1 MYCSAECNKRITCRT
16 FDFDADSLQCRLWEM
31 DTTTG
36 SIVASPSKPR
46 SSVGSVQF
54 SPSNYVNSHNQSCS
68 HCDQS
73 RYEICNVNSSTC
85 QCPPFTYWNNGMCMT
100 QLFQGQVCS
109 NAFACRTDFNL
120 SCQPSCDFTYR
131 CSASPIVGIGQTVA
145 GFCNGS
151 TDAGTLGVMG
161 PWGIYVSPFD
171 GILYVANYDVPR
183 FQSFSPFSRIGST
196 ILSNG
201 LSAPEDIFVDSS
213 HNIYMS
219 DYTINQGIMYIQ
231 RPGMNLTSFPPI
243 GRSNV
248 NCSLRGLYEVIGV
261 VVDQS
266 GNIYAS
272 LPTCYIIV
280 KWVPN
285 STTGILVAGNPGHSG
300 TNSNSL
306 DWPRFMHLDE
316 VRGALYVADSDNNR
330 IQKFII
336 GGNGTGITVA
346 GGNGQ
351 GSHLNQFSI
360 PTGVWMTR
368 NGQTLYIAD
377 SGNNRVMRWNI
388 GDTQGSVVAGSASGV
403 AGSTNKLLSYPGDVA
418 LDPTETYLYVSDYY
432 NNRVQRFVLQ

>member
-1 MYCSAECNKRITCRT
+1 
-16 FDFDADSLQCRLWEM
+16 
-31 DTTTG
+31 
-36 SIVASPSKPR
+36 
-46 SSVGSVQF
+46 
-54 SPSNYVNSHNQSCS
+54 
-68 HCDQS
+68 
-73 RYEICNVNSSTC
+73 
-85 QCPPFTYWNNGMCMT
+85 
-100 QLFQGQVCS
+100 
-109 NAFACRTDFNL
+109 
-120 SCQPSCDFTYR
+120 
-131 CSASPIVGIGQTVA
+131 
-145 GFCNGS
+145 
-151 TDAGTLGVMG
+151 
-161 PWGIYVSPFD
+161 
-171 GILYVANYDVPR
+171 
-183 FQSFSPFSRIGST
+183 
-196 ILSNG
+196 
-201 LSAPEDIFVDSS
+201 
-213 HNIYMS
+213 MS

-280 KWVPN
+280 KWAPN

-336 GGNGTGITVA
+336 GDNGTGITVA

-360 PTGVWMTR
+360 PTGVWVTR

-377 SGNNRVMRWNI
+377 SNNNRVMRWNI

-432 NNRVQRFVLQ
+432 NNRVQRFLLQ

>member
-1 MYCSAECNKRITCRT
+1 
-16 FDFDADSLQCRLWEM
+16 M

-36 SIVASPSKPR
+36 SIVASSSKPR
-46 SSVGSVQF
+46 SSVGSVQL
-54 SPSNYVNSHNQSCS
+54 SPNNYVNSHNQSCN

-100 QLFQGQVCS
+100 QLFQGQLCS
-109 NAFACRTDFNL
+109 NAYVCRTDLNL

-131 CSASPIVGIGQTVA
+131 CSAFPSAGIGQTVA

-171 GILYVANYDVPR
+171 GILYVTNYDVPR
-183 FQSFSPFSRIGST
+183 FQSFLPFSRAGST

-213 HNIYMS
+213 HNIYMT
-219 DYTINQGIMYIQ
+219 DLTTGQGIMYIQ

-243 GRSNV
+243 GQSDSS
-248 NCSLRGLYEVIGV
+248 CSLTGLYGITGV
-261 VVDQS
+261 VVDQFN
-266 GNIYAS
+266 NIYATLS
-272 LPTCYIIV
+272 RCFIIV

-285 STTGILVAGNPGHSG
+285 STAGILVVGNPGYYG
-300 TNSNSL
+300 TDSNTL
-306 DWPRFMHLDE
+306 DWPHFMSLDE
-316 VRGALYVADSDNNR
+316 VRGALYVADSTNNR
-330 IQKFII
+330 IQKFTI
-336 GGNGTGITVA
+336 GGTGTGITVA
-346 GGNGQ
+346 GGG
-351 GSHLNQFSI
+351 GSGVGLNKLDGPS
-360 PTGVWMTR
+360 GVLVTR

-377 SGNNRVMRWNI
+377 SNNNRVMRWNL

-403 AGSTNKLLSYPGDVA
+403 AGKTNTLLSNPGDVA
-418 LDPTETYLYVSDYY
+418 LDPTETYLYVSDYN